1 MQHTKFV
8 TNEQDLNAAMFRM
21 HALETRLTLLS
32 DENRTLTQ
40 KVGLQGAGEA
50 ALRKMLAEKSKEF
63 DDLAT
68 KLRSMQTSQSMAES
82 HIRDEVTKIQQE
94 SLKLHIQAGHAQA
107 EITRLCEMIGERDTV
122 IMNQKTVD

>member
-1 MQHTKFV
+1 
-8 TNEQDLNAAMFRM
+8 M
-21 HALETRLTLLS
+21 HELETRVTLLG

-50 ALRKMLAEKSKEF
+50 ALSKKLAEKSKEF

-82 HIRDEVTKIQQE
+82 HIRKIQQE
-94 SLKLHIQAGHAQA
+94 NVKLRIQTEHAQA
-107 EITRLCEMIGERDTV
+107 EITRLGVLIGERDTA
-122 IMNQKTVD
+122 IMKHSS